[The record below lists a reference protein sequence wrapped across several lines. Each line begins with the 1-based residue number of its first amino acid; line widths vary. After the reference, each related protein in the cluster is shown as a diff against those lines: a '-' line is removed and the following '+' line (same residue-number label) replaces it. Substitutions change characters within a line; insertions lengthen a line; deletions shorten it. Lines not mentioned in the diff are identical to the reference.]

1 MPCWTNDEYRHKGL
15 LEYMYQPK
23 EAGGAKTRV
32 NGQTRVMAITR
43 LDKESHRGQRLTF
56 YLVFTSYKINRPLI
70 EGVATGAH
78 IGSEAVHQTH

>member
-1 MPCWTNDEYRHKGL
+1 MDVAAGVCWTNDEL
-15 LEYMYQPK
+15 LEYVYQPK

-56 YLVFTSYKINRPLI
+56 YLVFTSCKIIMLI
-70 EGVATGAH
+70 EGVALELTR
-78 IGSEAVHQTH
+78 SEAVHSTH